1 MSKFEIQPVQAFKD
15 TMCNATVDS
24 LADIAEISLDSLLED
39 GIIKDIPAVGFLV
52 RMGQGITS
60 IKNAITA
67 KRILVFVQQV
77 RTNSISDGA
86 LQRHIEQLNNSPEKF
101 NEELETILD
110 YIDKQ
115 TGYIKAKILG
125 NFYYSFLKKDI
136 SWDDLI
142 LLADIVDAISIT
154 DIDTLLDLYSKREY
168 LKDDNFDLNC
178 AKRLDRCSL
187 IDYFNG
193 MIVSSKK
200 DPRKQ
205 MMARINNIGD
215 AFVMIG
221 LKNISNFSF
230 SLNIESEVD

>member
-24 LADIAEISLDSLLED
+24 LADLAEIGLDSLLED

-101 NEELETILD
+101 N
-110 YIDKQ
+110 
-115 TGYIKAKILG
+115 
-125 NFYYSFLKKDI
+125 
-136 SWDDLI
+136 
-142 LLADIVDAISIT
+142 
-154 DIDTLLDLYSKREY
+154 
-168 LKDDNFDLNC
+168 
-178 AKRLDRCSL
+178 
-187 IDYFNG
+187 
-193 MIVSSKK
+193 
-200 DPRKQ
+200 
-205 MMARINNIGD
+205 
-215 AFVMIG
+215 
-221 LKNISNFSF
+221 
-230 SLNIESEVD
+230 